1 MEFRGAAVKITAPA
15 NGASVSG
22 TVSIVRQVFPSVTW
36 INNYIDGG
44 YFTSLLP
51 FTFSWNSATLANGL
65 YNIST
70 RASVAAVRNLA
81 LILSQFPW
89 PTSQLEM

>member
-1 MEFRGAAVKITAPA
+1 VKITTPA
-15 NGASVSG
+15 NGARVSG
-22 TVSIVRQVFPSVTW
+22 TVSIVTQGFPSVTW
-36 INNYIDGG
+36 ISIYIDGG
-44 YFTSLLP
+44 YFTSSPP
-51 FTFSWNSATLANGL
+51 FTFSWNSATVANGVH
-65 YNIST
+65 NIST

>member
-1 MEFRGAAVKITAPA
+1 MEFRGAVVKITAPA
-15 NGASVSG
+15 NGASLSG
-22 TVSIVRQVFPSVTW
+22 TLSIVTQVFPSVTW
-36 INNYIDGG
+36 INISIDGG
-44 YFTSLLP
+44 YFTSLPL
-51 FTFSWNSATLANGL
+51 FTFSWNSATVANGVH
-65 YNIST
+65 NIST

>member
-22 TVSIVRQVFPSVTW
+22 TVSIVTQVLPSVTW
-36 INNYIDGG
+36 INIYIGGG
-44 YFTSLLP
+44 YFISLP
-51 FTFSWNSATLANGL
+51 QFAFSWNSATVANGVH
-65 YNIST
+65 NIST
-70 RASVAAVRNLA
+70 RASVAAVRNSA